1 MESRRDERAAGA
13 SDPSRFNEPHKSTA
27 ENVEHRRGLE
37 RYFAE
42 STGSVVERLEN
53 FAKYAPRPR
62 LARFLIRY
70 EIFKQVLD
78 VQGSIVECGVLFG
91 GGLMTWA
98 QVSAILEPSNH
109 QRRIIGFDT
118 FAGFTDMAEA
128 DRTSTSA
135 FAEPGALG
143 VDAHDDLLEA
153 MRLYDMGRFL
163 NHIPKVALVRGD
175 ASKTIPRYVQ
185 EHPHL
190 AVSLLNLDFD
200 LYEPTRIA
208 LEQFVPRMPKGAII
222 VFDELNSP
230 EWPGETQA
238 AMDAV
243 GLRNLRVRRLPM
255 GTSISYAVLD

>member
-1 MESRRDERAAGA
+1 MD
-13 SDPSRFNEPHKSTA
+13 SDPSRFNEPRKKTA
-27 ENVEHRRGLE
+27 EDVEYRRALE

-53 FAKYAPRPR
+53 FAKYAPRGR

-78 VQGSIVECGVLFG
+78 VQGSVVECGVLFG

-109 QRRIIGFDT
+109 QRTIVGFDT
-118 FAGFTDMAEA
+118 FTGFAALAEG
-128 DRTSTSA
+128 DRRTSTSA
-135 FAEPGALG
+135 FVQPGALG
-143 VDAHDDLLEA
+143 VDTYDDLQTA
-153 MRLYDMGRFL
+153 ARLYDMGRFL
-163 NHIPKVALVRGD
+163 NHIPKISLVRGD
-175 ASKTIPRYVQ
+175 ATETIPAHVR

-190 AVSLLNLDFD
+190 TVSLLNLDFD
-200 LYEPTRIA
+200 LYEPTKVA
-208 LEQFVPRMPKGAII
+208 LEQFVPRMPKGAVI

-230 EWPGETQA
+230 DWPGETMA
-238 AMDAV
+238 VLETV

-255 GTSISYAVLD
+255 GTTISYAVLE